1 IQAAFSTHEI
11 RRIPPTPQDE
21 MRVGMSYFYET
32 MWKGVSKFL
41 RLLRTLGSMNVFPT
55 ICLLFSS
62 LHGWVVIV
70 MIIVEGRGFNLIPS
84 VFVIHFYNLKRALH
98 QLDECRE
105 HLDLLLE
112 SIPTM
117 FQNNKTAESDFGAG
131 IKAGSSISVLPS
143 VGISALSARE
153 AEGRTNISAGEKE
166 PHKLLQPAVKT
177 LKTMAI
183 KFAEYQVS
191 VDVFITTQSYVDIA
205 SISISPRTTRERTCI
220 NHGPFEVGIRWAYQ
234 DRKDLLRA
242 VINGPEGDSF
252 S

>member
-21 MRVGMSYFYET
+21 TRVGMSYFHET

-55 ICLLFSS
+55 IRLLFSS

-70 MIIVEGRGFNLIPS
+70 MEGSSDDDVYTPLQTDVIV
-84 VFVIHFYNLKRALH
+84 

-117 FQNNKTAESDFGAG
+117 FQNNKTVDSAFCAG
-131 IKAGSSISVLPS
+131 IKASSSISVLPS
-143 VGISALSARE
+143 VDLSALSARE

-166 PHKLLQPAVKT
+166 PHKLLQPADKT

-205 SISISPRTTRERTCI
+205 SISISPRTTRGHVVI
-220 NHGPFEVGIRWAYQ
+220 H
-234 DRKDLLRA
+234 DL
-242 VINGPEGDSF
+242 
-252 S
+252 